1 MKLQPLM
8 TWGQVKAALEADGL
22 HDDMH
27 VQFIDIKKPRAAD
40 DILVLTTSLG
50 VGVID
55 ISDPLPEDL

>member
-1 MKLQPLM
+1 M

-40 DILVLTTSLG
+40 DMLVLTTSLG

-55 ISDPLPEDL
+55 TSDPLPEDL